1 MTSLTAKQE
10 RFAQLVASGSSN
22 TAAYREAY
30 DSTGSSTTVQASKLA
45 AKGKVAVRIQSIQ
58 DDAAAADTWT
68 RQKLLRLLFIR
79 SEAAFECG
87 QHSASIKA
95 LELIGKITGLLTDRV
110 EHTGTIEHAHY
121 AQLTMD
127 QLQAIAA
134 ASEPAALPAGQA
146 VNEPV
151 TPGKPV
157 IILESGQDLP
167 HPGSLAA
174 AAAPD
179 HSDDADKLH

>member
-1 MTSLTAKQE
+1 MASLTVKQE
-10 RFAQLVASGSSN
+10 KFAQLVASGSSN

-45 AKGKVAVRIQSIQ
+45 AKGNVAVRIAEIQST
-58 DDAAAADTWT
+58 AAAEESWT
-68 RQKLLRLLFIR
+68 RGRLLRLLSMR
-79 SEAAFECG
+79 SEAAFEAG
-87 QHSASIKA
+87 QYAASLKA
-95 LELIGKITGLLTDRV
+95 LELIGKVTGLLTDRV

-121 AQLTMD
+121 SQLTMD

-134 ASEPAALPAGQA
+134 ASEPAAQPA
-146 VNEPV
+146 VEPG

-167 HPGSLAA
+167 HPGSLAMA
-174 AAAPD
+174 AAAD
-179 HSDDADKLH
+179 HDDDAEKLH

>member
-1 MTSLTAKQE
+1 M
-10 RFAQLVASGSSN
+10 
-22 TAAYREAY
+22 
-30 DSTGSSTTVQASKLA
+30 
-45 AKGKVAVRIQSIQ
+45 
-58 DDAAAADTWT
+58 
-68 RQKLLRLLFIR
+68 R
-79 SEAAFECG
+79 SEAAFEAG
-87 QHSASIKA
+87 QYAASLKG

-121 AQLTMD
+121 SQLTMD

-134 ASEPAALPAGQA
+134 ASEPAAQPA
-146 VNEPV
+146 VEPG

-174 AAAPD
+174 AAQPD
-179 HSDDADKLH
+179 HSDDAAKVH

>member
-1 MTSLTAKQE
+1 MTTLTVKQE

-45 AKGKVAVRIQSIQ
+45 AKGNVSVRIQEIQ
-58 DDAAAADTWT
+58 STAAAEESWT
-68 RQKLLRLLFIR
+68 RGRLLRLLSMR
-79 SEAAFECG
+79 SEAAFEAG
-87 QHSASIKA
+87 QYAASLKA
-95 LELIGKITGLLTDRV
+95 LELIGKVTGLLTDRV

-121 AQLTMD
+121 AQLSMD

-134 ASEPAALPAGQA
+134 ASEPAALPAA
-146 VNEPV
+146 EPG
-151 TPGKPV
+151 TPAKPV

-167 HPGSLAA
+167 QPGSLAMA
-174 AAAPD
+174 AAAAD
-179 HSDDADKLH
+179 HDDDAEKLH

>member
-45 AKGKVAVRIQSIQ
+45 AKGKVAVRIAEIQST
-58 DDAAAADTWT
+58 AAAADTWT

-134 ASEPAALPAGQA
+134 ASEPAALPAA
-146 VNEPV
+146 EPA
-151 TPGKPV
+151 TPAKAV

>member
-1 MTSLTAKQE
+1 M
-10 RFAQLVASGSSN
+10 
-22 TAAYREAY
+22 
-30 DSTGSSTTVQASKLA
+30 
-45 AKGKVAVRIQSIQ
+45 
-58 DDAAAADTWT
+58 AAAEESWT
-68 RQKLLRLLFIR
+68 RGRLLRLLFCR
-79 SEAAFECG
+79 SEAAFEAG
-87 QHSASIKA
+87 QYSASLKG

-134 ASEPAALPAGQA
+134 ASEPAALPAA
-146 VNEPV
+146 EPV

-179 HSDDADKLH
+179 HSDDVANAH

>member
-1 MTSLTAKQE
+1 MTTLTVKQE
-10 RFAQLVASGSSN
+10 KFAQLVASGSSN

-45 AKGKVAVRIQSIQ
+45 AKGKVAVRIQEIQ
-58 DDAAAADTWT
+58 STAAAEESWS
-68 RQKLLRLLFIR
+68 RGRLLRLLFCR
-79 SEAAFECG
+79 SEAAYEAG
-87 QHSASIKA
+87 QYAASLKG

-110 EHTGTIEHAHY
+110 EHIGTIEHAHY
-121 AQLTMD
+121 SQLSMD

-146 VNEPV
+146 VNEPA
-151 TPGKPV
+151 TPAQPV

-167 HPGSLAA
+167 QPGSLAA
-174 AAAPD
+174 AAATD
-179 HSDDADKLH
+179 HSDDAEKLH

>member
-30 DSTGSSTTVQASKLA
+30 DSTGSSSVVQASRLA
-45 AKGKVAVRIQSIQ
+45 SKVNVTLRIQEIQ
-58 DDAAAADTWT
+58 GMAAAEESWT
-68 RQKLLRLLFIR
+68 RGRLLRLLFCR
-79 SEAAFECG
+79 SEAAYEAG
-87 QHSASIKA
+87 QYSASLKG

-121 AQLTMD
+121 AQLSMQ

-134 ASEPAALPAGQA
+134 ASEPVPLPAA
-146 VNEPV
+146 EPA

-179 HSDDADKLH
+179 HSDDVANAH

>member
-30 DSTGSSTTVQASKLA
+30 DSTGSSITVQASKLA
-45 AKGKVAVRIQSIQ
+45 AKGKVAVRIAEIQST
-58 DDAAAADTWT
+58 AAAADTWT
-68 RQKLLRLLFIR
+68 RQKLLRLLFCR
-79 SEAAFECG
+79 SEAAYEAG
-87 QHSASIKA
+87 QYSASLKG

-121 AQLTMD
+121 AQLSMD

-134 ASEPAALPAGQA
+134 ASEPAAQPAL
-146 VNEPV
+146 EPA
-151 TPGKPV
+151 TPAQPV
-157 IILESGQDLP
+157 IILGSGQ
-167 HPGSLAA
+167 HSSSSSSTEAA
-174 AAAPD
+174 AAAD
-179 HSDDADKLH
+179 HSDDAEKLH

>member
-1 MTSLTAKQE
+1 MRLTAKQE
-10 RFAQLVASGSSN
+10 QFCQLVASGSSN

-30 DSTGSSTTVQASKLA
+30 DSTGSSSVVQASRLA
-45 AKGKVAVRIQSIQ
+45 SKANVTLRIQSIQ
-58 DDAAAADTWT
+58 GDAAAGESWT

-79 SEAAFECG
+79 SEAAYEAG
-87 QHSASIKA
+87 QYSASLKG

-134 ASEPAALPAGQA
+134 ASEPAALPAVEPAA
-146 VNEPV
+146 V
-151 TPGKPV
+151 PGVPAEA
-157 IILESGQDLP
+157 IIIFESGQTVPQSD
-167 HPGSLAA
+167 SLATAA
-174 AAAPD
+174 AAD
-179 HSDDADKLH
+179 QGDDAANAH

>member
-1 MTSLTAKQE
+1 MTTLTVKQE
-10 RFAQLVASGSSN
+10 KFAQLVASGSSN

-45 AKGKVAVRIQSIQ
+45 ANGKVAVRIAEIQ
-58 DDAAAADTWT
+58 GMAAAEESWT
-68 RQKLLRLLFIR
+68 RGRLLRLLFCR
-79 SEAAFECG
+79 SEAAFEAG
-87 QHSASIKA
+87 QFAASLKG

-121 AQLTMD
+121 AQLSMD

-146 VNEPV
+146 VNEPA

-167 HPGSLAA
+167 QPGSLAMA
-174 AAAPD
+174 AAAD
-179 HSDDADKLH
+179 HDDDAEKLH

>member
-1 MTSLTAKQE
+1 MRLTAKQE
-10 RFAQLVASGSSN
+10 QFAQLVASGSSN

-30 DSTGSSTTVQASKLA
+30 DSTGSSTTVQASRLA
-45 AKGKVAVRIQSIQ
+45 SNANVSLRIQEIQ
-58 DDAAAADTWT
+58 GDAAAGDTWT
-68 RQKLLRLLFIR
+68 RQKLLRLLFMR
-79 SEAAFECG
+79 SEAALDAG
-87 QHSASIKA
+87 QLSASIKA

-134 ASEPAALPAGQA
+134 ASEPAALPAVEPAA
-146 VNEPV
+146 V
-151 TPGKPV
+151 PGVPAEA
-157 IILESGQDLP
+157 IIIFESGQTVPQSD
-167 HPGSLAA
+167 SLTA

-179 HSDDADKLH
+179 QGDDADKAH

>member
-1 MTSLTAKQE
+1 M
-10 RFAQLVASGSSN
+10 
-22 TAAYREAY
+22 AAVEE
-30 DSTGSSTTVQASKLA
+30 S
-45 AKGKVAVRIQSIQ
+45 
-58 DDAAAADTWT
+58 WT
-68 RQKLLRLLFIR
+68 RGRLLRLLFCR
-79 SEAAFECG
+79 SEAAFEAG
-87 QHSASIKA
+87 QYSASLKG

-146 VNEPV
+146 VNEPG

-179 HSDDADKLH
+179 HSDDAEKLH

>member
-30 DSTGSSTTVQASKLA
+30 DSTGSSSVVQASRLA
-45 AKGKVAVRIQSIQ
+45 SKVNVTLRIQEIQ
-58 DDAAAADTWT
+58 GMAAAEESWT
-68 RQKLLRLLFIR
+68 RGRLLRLLFCR
-79 SEAAFECG
+79 SEAAYEAG
-87 QHSASIKA
+87 QYSASLKG

-146 VNEPV
+146 VNEPG

-167 HPGSLAA
+167 QPGSLAA

-179 HSDDADKLH
+179 HSDDVANAH

>member
-10 RFAQLVASGSSN
+10 RCAQLVASGSSN

-30 DSTGSSTTVQASKLA
+30 DSTGSSITVQASKLA
-45 AKGKVAVRIQSIQ
+45 AKGKVAVRIAEIQST
-58 DDAAAADTWT
+58 AAAADTWT
-68 RQKLLRLLFIR
+68 RQKLLRLLFCR
-79 SEAAFECG
+79 SEAAYEAG
-87 QHSASIKA
+87 QYSASLKG

-134 ASEPAALPAGQA
+134 ASEPAALPAA
-146 VNEPV
+146 EPV
-151 TPGKPV
+151 TPAKAV

-179 HSDDADKLH
+179 HSDDAEKLH

>member
-121 AQLTMD
+121 AQLSMD

-134 ASEPAALPAGQA
+134 ASEPVPLPAA
-146 VNEPV
+146 EPA

>member
-1 MTSLTAKQE
+1 MRLTAKQE
-10 RFAQLVASGSSN
+10 QFAQLVASGSSN

-30 DSTGSSTTVQASKLA
+30 DSTGSSITVQASRLA
-45 AKGKVAVRIQSIQ
+45 SNANVSLRIQEIQ
-58 DDAAAADTWT
+58 GDAAAADTWT
-68 RQKLLRLLFIR
+68 RQKLLRLLSMR
-79 SEAAFECG
+79 SEAALDAG
-87 QHSASIKA
+87 QLSASIKA

-151 TPGKPV
+151 TPAQPV
-157 IILESGQDLP
+157 IIFESGQDN
-167 HPGSLAA
+167 GSSSSAEAA
-174 AAAPD
+174 AAED
-179 HSDDADKLH
+179 QGDDAAKAH

>member
-1 MTSLTAKQE
+1 MRLTAKQE
-10 RFAQLVASGSSN
+10 RFCQLVASGSSN

-30 DSTGSSTTVQASKLA
+30 NSTGSSITVQASRLA
-45 AKGKVAVRIQSIQ
+45 SSANVSLRIQSIQ
-58 DDAAAADTWT
+58 DNAAASDNWNRA
-68 RQKLLRLLFIR
+68 KLLRLLFIR
-79 SEAAFECG
+79 SEAAYEAG
-87 QHSASIKA
+87 QYSASLKG

-146 VNEPV
+146 VNEPG

-179 HSDDADKLH
+179 HSDDVANAH